1 MKLSQDQL
9 YSFVRW
15 IVTGLCGWLLTKG
28 WIQDEWVPGII
39 GVALAVASLG
49 WSMWTHTPAQQL
61 KAVERINPGIKLE
74 VPEQVLDEHPSI
86 KQLANANP
94 AFMHVVG
101 RDQWK
106 AGG

>member
-15 IVTGLCGWLLTKG
+15 VITGLCGWLLTKG
-28 WIQDEWVPGII
+28 WINDVWVEGII
-39 GVALAVASLG
+39 GVALAIASLG

-61 KAVERINPGIKLE
+61 EAVKRISPDIKVE
-74 VPEQVLDEHPSI
+74 VPEKVLDAHPSI
-86 KQLANANP
+86 KQLADSNP

-101 RDQWK
+101 RDQ
-106 AGG
+106 